1 MGHHKIKQTEKA
13 TRITRFVHRFKA
25 FKSHY
30 GSLKTLLLMIGF
42 AMIALSISPVP
53 FGNASQKSPFVT
65 LEIQPDNLQPD
76 VHSQESAS
84 AQLALSTQ
92 LNRLV
97 QADRIQPEPDS
108 TAAQETERPAVRTAT
123 VLEGDSL
130 SVIFQRL
137 QLPQSVLHNV
147 LDAGDDA
154 KQLKHLR
161 PGQMLEFEITEDQTV
176 EKVRHRLSDVTVLEV
191 ALDEDSQSYRARV
204 ITEDLERRIEFATGT
219 INRALFLSGQRAGLS
234 DKVIMQLVGIFAWDV
249 DFALDVRSGDRFALI
264 YEQFYKEGEKIKDG
278 NILAAEFVN
287 RERVFRAVQY
297 ENDKGETSY
306 YTPDGH
312 NMRKRFLRT
321 PVAFTRISSRFQL
334 RRWHPVLHK
343 FRAHRGVD
351 YAAPRGTP
359 VKVTASGKIT
369 FVGRKGGL
377 GKAIFVRHGKKY
389 TTVYGHLNKYAKGI
403 KRGRSVRQGQLIGY
417 VGSTGLA
424 TGPHLHYEFR
434 VNGVHKDPLTVEL
447 PKAESIDGR
456 YRFDFKRK
464 TEKLITQLGVLS
476 RTMLATQ
483 PGTSKGKS

>member
-1 MGHHKIKQTEKA
+1 M
-13 TRITRFVHRFKA
+13 HRTKA
-25 FKSHY
+25 FESYY
-30 GSLKTLLLMIGF
+30 GSLRNILLGIGF
-42 AMIALSISPVP
+42 AMIAVSISPVP
-53 FGNASQKSPFVT
+53 FGNASQKSPFVA

-76 VHSQESAS
+76 VHSQESAPPR
-84 AQLALSTQ
+84 LALSTQ
-92 LNRLV
+92 LNEPV
-97 QADRIQPEPDS
+97 QADKIEPEPEPGS
-108 TAAQETERPAVRTAT
+108 TAAQEIEHPAVRTAT

-137 QLPQSVLHNV
+137 ELSQSVLHNV

-161 PGQMLEFEITEDQTV
+161 PGQMLEFEIGENRTV
-176 EKVRHRLSDVTVLEV
+176 RKVRHRLSDITVLEV
-191 ALDEDSQSYRARV
+191 ALDEESQSYRSRV
-204 ITEDLERRIEFATGT
+204 ITEDLERRMEFATGT
-219 INRALFLSGQRAGLS
+219 INRSLFLSGQRAGLS

-278 NILAAEFVN
+278 DILAAEFVN
-287 RERVFRAVQY
+287 QERVFRAVQY
-297 ENDKGETSY
+297 ENDKGEVSY

-359 VKVTASGKIT
+359 VKATASGKIT

-377 GKAIFVRHGKKY
+377 GKAIFVKHGKKY
-389 TTVYGHLNKYAKGI
+389 TTVYGHLNGYAKGI

-464 TEKLITQLGVLS
+464 TEKFITQLGVLS

-483 PGTSKGKS
+483 PGASKGKS